1 MKKSTR
7 SRWLL
12 TLRPIVERLTCTTM
26 RRCLHFVPRVSFAIT
41 SLLAASSLHAAFEL
55 TGELPPTLSAPGSTV
70 TVLRGSLEAR
80 ASTPVATVPVTDGRF
95 SAKID
100 AEPGLFNVQIGGTKA
115 SFVAGDGQTLK
126 LSAAPDG
133 RTLTIAGARDQVLYT
148 EYETFRA
155 ASLARHVTTVRDAS
169 RAARAA
175 GNDSEVDR
183 LIEAEV
189 AATLTHRRELNDF
202 TITHLGGSPTLYAA
216 SLRWDGDHR
225 LDDLAALVKD
235 YAGKQP
241 GAEIA
246 RLMEER
252 IARFRATAVGAIA
265 PELSGPTP
273 EGGTI
278 KLSDLR
284 GRYVLVDF
292 WASWCAP
299 CRIQNRVYVDLYAKH
314 KSARF
319 EILAVSVD
327 QTAAAWKAGIV
338 KDNATWLHMSDVSG
352 WKSPLAAAYNV
363 STIPASFL
371 LDPDGRII
379 AKDARGDQLSAILA
393 KQLQAGAPPSGHAEG
408 R

>member
-1 MKKSTR
+1 
-7 SRWLL
+7 
-12 TLRPIVERLTCTTM
+12 M
-26 RRCLHFVPRVSFAIT
+26 RRCFF
-41 SLLAASSLHAAFEL
+41 SLLRVASAIALPFTAGALHAAFEL
-55 TGELPPTLSAPGSTV
+55 TGELPPPLAAPGTTV
-70 TVLRGSLEAR
+70 AVLRESLEAR
-80 ASTPVATVPVTDGRF
+80 ASTPVVTVPVTGGRF
-95 SAKID
+95 SVKVD
-100 AEPGLFNVQIGGTKA
+100 AEPGLFNVQIGDAKT
-115 SFVAGDGQTLK
+115 SFVAGEGQTLK
-126 LSAAPDG
+126 LSAAADG
-133 RTLTIAGARDQVLYT
+133 RSLSVGGARDQALYS
-148 EYETFRA
+148 EYETFRV
-155 ASLARHVTTVRDAS
+155 ASLARHVTTVRNAS

-175 GNDSEVDR
+175 GDDAEVDR

-202 TITHLGGSPTLYAA
+202 TITHLAGSPALYAA

-225 LDDLAALVKD
+225 LDELAALVKK
-235 YAGKQP
+235 YAGQQP
-241 GAEIA
+241 GTEIA
-246 RLMEER
+246 RAMEAR
-252 IARFRATAVGAIA
+252 IGRFLTTAVGAIA
-265 PELSGPTP
+265 PELSGPAP
-273 EGGTI
+273 DGGTI

-314 KSARF
+314 KSANF

-338 KDNATWLHMSDVSG
+338 KDNATWLHVSDVSG

-379 AKDARGDQLSAILA
+379 AKDARGDQLTALLA
-393 KQLQAGAPPSGHAEG
+393 ARIKPGAPALSS